1 MSKAEAKH
9 ERSLAKRLWYDALR
23 VISRLVGVCFFRIRV
38 FGRENWPTEG
48 GGLVCP
54 NHQSFLDPLLV
65 GLTCDR
71 RLNFLA
77 RGTLFRFLPFRLLI
91 KSLDAIPVD
100 REGSGLAGLKETLK
114 RLKRG
119 ELVLIFPEG
128 TRTSDGELQP
138 LKGGFIPMARR
149 SGVPIVPVAIDGA
162 FDAWPRTAKLPQRSV
177 IHIRIA
183 PAIPAEMVQELSDE
197 ALLEELDRRLEAAFA
212 AIRDTRQRA

>member
-1 MSKAEAKH
+1 MSKEEAKH
-9 ERSLAKRLWYDALR
+9 ERSFAKRLWYDALR
-23 VISRLVGVCFFRIRV
+23 VISRLAGVCLFRIRV
-38 FGRENWPTEG
+38 YGRENWPTEG

-77 RGTLFRFLPFRLLI
+77 RRTLFKFLPFRMLI
-91 KSLDAIPVD
+91 ESLDTIPID
-100 REGSGLAGLKETLK
+100 RDGSGLAGLKETLK

-149 SGVPIVPVAIDGA
+149 GGVPIIPVAIDGA
-162 FDAWPRTAKLPQRSV
+162 FDAWPRSAKFPRRSV

-183 PAIPAEMVQELSDE
+183 PPISTEMLNSLSDDE
-197 ALLEELDRRLEAAFA
+197 LLAELDRRLAEAFA
-212 AIRDTRQRA
+212 AIRETRALA

>member
-1 MSKAEAKH
+1 MSKEAAQHK
-9 ERSLAKRLWYDALR
+9 RSFLKRIWYDTLR
-23 VISRLVGVCFFRIRV
+23 VTSRLAGVCFFRIRV
-38 FGRENWPTEG
+38 YGRENWPTEG

-77 RGTLFRFLPFRLLI
+77 RGTLFKFLPLRMLI
-91 KSLDAIPVD
+91 SSLDAIPVD

-119 ELVLIFPEG
+119 EMVLIFPEG
-128 TRTSDGELQP
+128 TRTRDGELQP

-149 SGVPIVPVAIDGA
+149 GGVPIVPVAIDGA
-162 FDAWPRTAKLPQRSV
+162 FDAWPRTAKLPRRSV

-183 PAIPAEMVQELSDE
+183 PPISTEMLQTLSDE
-197 ALLEELDRRLEAAFA
+197 ELLVELERRIAEAFA
-212 AIRDTRQRA
+212 AIRATRALA

>member
-1 MSKAEAKH
+1 MGKEHAMA
-9 ERSLAKRLWYDALR
+9 ERSLAKKLWYDAIR
-23 VISRLVGVCFFRIRV
+23 VVARLTGVCLFRIRV

-65 GLTCDR
+65 GLTCER

-77 RGTLFRFLPFRLLI
+77 RGSLFKFLPFRLLI
-91 KSLDAIPVD
+91 SSLDAIPVE
-100 REGSGLAGLKETLK
+100 REKSGLAGLKETLK

-149 SGVPIVPVAIDGA
+149 GGVPIIPVAVDGA
-162 FDAWPRTAKLPQRSV
+162 FDAWPRTAKFPRRSV

-183 PAIPAEMVQELSDE
+183 PPISAQMIQDLSDE
-197 ALLEELDRRLEAAFA
+197 ELLEELERRLEAAFS
-212 AIRDTRQRA
+212 AIRVTRQRT

>member
-1 MSKAEAKH
+1 MSKVDANH
-9 ERSLAKRLWYDALR
+9 ERSLGKRLWYDTLR
-23 VISRLVGVCFFRIRV
+23 VVSRLVGVCVFRIRV
-38 FGRENWPTEG
+38 YGRENWPIEG

-91 KSLDAIPVD
+91 NSLDAIPVD

-149 SGVPIVPVAIDGA
+149 GGVPIIPVAIDGA
-162 FDAWPRTAKLPQRSV
+162 FDAWPRTAKLPRRSV

-183 PAIPAEMVQELSDE
+183 PPISTEMLNSMNDDE
-197 ALLEELDRRLEAAFA
+197 LLEELDRRLAEAFA
-212 AIRDTRQRA
+212 VIRATRALA